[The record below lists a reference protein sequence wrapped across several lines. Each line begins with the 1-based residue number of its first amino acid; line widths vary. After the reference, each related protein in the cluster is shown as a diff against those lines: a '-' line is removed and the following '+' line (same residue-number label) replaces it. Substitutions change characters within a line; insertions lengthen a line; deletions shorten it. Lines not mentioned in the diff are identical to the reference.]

1 MRYSAEHKE
10 QTRKQIVRSAERT
23 FRKLGFGGAG
33 IDRLVREAGVT
44 SGAFYG
50 HFKSKEEA
58 FAATAI
64 AGLAALENTIA
75 QMQQDHGVKWAEKF
89 VDFYLDDLRTCDL
102 AESCALQSLTPDVMR
117 AKASTRSAYEE
128 AFIKVLD
135 RFAEGLPQFDR
146 ETARSHAR
154 AVLALVAG
162 AVTLARSFG
171 SEEQSKETAQAA
183 REAALSILSP

>member
-23 FRKLGFGGAG
+23 FRELGFGGAG

-50 HFKSKEEA
+50 HFKSKEDA

-64 AGLAALENTIA
+64 AGLALLEDTIA
-75 QMQQDHGVKWAEKF
+75 QMQEDHGEQWAGKF
-89 VDFYLDDLRTCDL
+89 VDFYLNDLRTCDL

-117 AKASTRSAYEE
+117 ARESTRSAYES
-128 AFIKVLD
+128 AFTKVVD
-135 RFAEGLPQFDR
+135 RFAEGLPQFDK
-146 ETARSHAR
+146 ETAQSRAR

-162 AVTLARSFG
+162 AVTLARS
-171 SEEQSKETAQAA
+171 SASKDLSKASAEAA
-183 REAALSILSP
+183 REAALLILSS